1 MRGTWLVGVCAAITL
16 AMSHVGSLAAETV
29 GDSAGSAA
37 AAGTAANTSAPAA
50 EPVVNTTAAA
60 VEGLSSTH
68 DHGVVKLVSDPTLVG
83 GRLMIKVVAFNRD
96 RAPASFGP
104 DNVKVFMAAGQPVLL
119 IPLEKLEAEA
129 HASNSSRGDRS
140 VDVFGAG
147 GSPVRGRD
155 AAGRPDVGNYT
166 GGSSSMG
173 VTFSSREHRPVD
185 SAADDAKVQQQI
197 ADLRAAILQ
206 PLTVAPASAAGGEVV
221 TQTIKFG
228 RKEAHVLRVV
238 VDFNGEQHEF
248 NFTAPPAR

>member
-1 MRGTWLVGVCAAITL
+1 MRSPFFVGVCAAILL
-16 AMSHVGSLAAETV
+16 AISHVGSLAAETA
-29 GDSAGSAA
+29 GDSTGSAA
-37 AAGTAANTSAPAA
+37 GAAADTTGAAAVPA
-50 EPVVNTTAAA
+50 VNTTAAA

-104 DNVKVFMAAGQPVLL
+104 DNVKVFTAAGQPVLL
-119 IPLEKLEAEA
+119 VPLEKLEAEA

-147 GSPVRGRD
+147 GSPVTGRD

-185 SAADDAKVQQQI
+185 SGADDAKVQQQI

-206 PLTVAPASAAGGEVV
+206 PLTVPPASAVGGEVV
-221 TQTIKFG
+221 TQSIKFG
-228 RKEAHVLRVV
+228 RKEARALRVV

>member
-1 MRGTWLVGVCAAITL
+1 MTRTFLVGVCAAIL
-16 AMSHVGSLAAETV
+16 LLMSVNTTGAAAET
-29 GDSAGSAA
+29 AANASAA
-37 AAGTAANTSAPAA
+37 DQTVANSSTA
-50 EPVVNTTAAA
+50 EPAVNTTAAA
-60 VEGLSSTH
+60 VGGLSSTH
-68 DHGVVKLVSDPTLVG
+68 DHGVVELVSDPTLVG

-96 RAPASFGP
+96 RTPASFGP
-104 DNVKVFMAAGQPVLL
+104 DNVKVFTAAGQPVPL
-119 IPLEKLEAEA
+119 IPLEKLEAQA

-147 GSPVRGRD
+147 GSPVMGRD

-166 GGSSSMG
+166 GGSGSMG
-173 VTFSSREHRPVD
+173 VTLSSRAHRPVD
-185 SAADDAKVQQQI
+185 SGADDAKVQQQI

-228 RKEAHVLRVV
+228 RKEARALRVV

-248 NFTAPPAR
+248 NFTAPPTR

>member
-1 MRGTWLVGVCAAITL
+1 MRSTVLVGVCAAILL
-16 AMSHVGSLAAETV
+16 AISHVGSLAAETA
-29 GDSAGSAA
+29 GDSTGSAA
-37 AAGTAANTSAPAA
+37 GAAADTTGAAAVPA
-50 EPVVNTTAAA
+50 VNTTAAA
-60 VEGLSSTH
+60 VEGLSSTR

-104 DNVKVFMAAGQPVLL
+104 DNVKVFTAAGQPVLL
-119 IPLEKLEAEA
+119 VPLEKLEAEA

-147 GSPVRGRD
+147 GSPVTGRD

-173 VTFSSREHRPVD
+173 VTFSSREHRPAD
-185 SAADDAKVQQQI
+185 SGADDAKVQQQI

-228 RKEAHVLRVV
+228 RKEARALRVV

>member
-1 MRGTWLVGVCAAITL
+1 MRSTVLVGVCAAILL
-16 AMSHVGSLAAETV
+16 AISHVGSLAAETA
-29 GDSAGSAA
+29 GDSTGSAA
-37 AAGTAANTSAPAA
+37 GAAADTTGAAAVPA
-50 EPVVNTTAAA
+50 VNTTAAA
-60 VEGLSSTH
+60 VEGLSSTR

-104 DNVKVFMAAGQPVLL
+104 DNVKVFTAAGQPVLL
-119 IPLEKLEAEA
+119 VPLEKLEAEA

-147 GSPVRGRD
+147 GSPVTGRD

-185 SAADDAKVQQQI
+185 SGADDAKVQQQI

-228 RKEAHVLRVV
+228 RKEARALRVV